1 MILENTFNLIE
12 EIKAKHLAYGA
23 AGLAGA
29 GLIGTGMAKSG
40 LFGKDIQ
47 HAYTG
52 SDLGYTIGQMG
63 YDAQHGI
70 SNPGSNIDRIK
81 AGISGSI
88 NGAKFGYNHG

>member
-47 HAYTG
+47 HA
-52 SDLGYTIGQMG
+52 
-63 YDAQHGI
+63 
-70 SNPGSNIDRIK
+70 
-81 AGISGSI
+81 
-88 NGAKFGYNHG
+88 